1 MSGRRRMSV
10 NIKKIGAQTRV
21 NRLVQEYGRTPETA
35 DRYDDGHRMIDTS
48 RTADNVVLLAP
59 PDNYDRIRRERIEEI
74 NERRAGR
81 ADDTLKVGNKRRAL
95 AEKGEL
101 QAEASRNAAQ
111 TRKLRSDTVDTLGIV
126 VQMPPEMADVWTREQ
141 QTQFFADC
149 LVHMQEHPEEYGHID
164 AAVIHYDESSPH
176 MQCLASTLDMANLKS
191 AAKEI
196 VGNKTKMSDRQ
207 THIAE
212 AMQAKGWDVQR
223 GVKRI
228 NNPEYRNFRTDMERL
243 GVEVNRH
250 NDAQLMDVWR
260 QLRQGQ
266 ADLKQGQALLKQG
279 QADLKRGQADLKRG
293 QEQLKQ
299 ERAAIEPTR
308 EALDARQRA
317 QDARQ
322 TAQDARDRTLDA
334 KDRKSLKTAN
344 TASER
349 LTELQGVL
357 TDLQAATQDGKETV
371 KDIRAARQ
379 LRHSHGMTALQQAR
393 ELDQQTDRARQAADD
408 TRAWIDSLN
417 DLQGN
422 DKGLSL

>member
-1 MSGRRRMSV
+1 MSGQRRMSV
-10 NIKKIGAQTRV
+10 NIKKIKGNTQV

-59 PDNYDRIRRERIEEI
+59 PDDYDRIRRERIEEI

-81 ADDTLKVGNKRRAL
+81 ADNTLKVGNKRRAL
-95 AEKGEL
+95 SKAGEL
-101 QAEASRNAAQ
+101 QAEASRNAAK

-126 VQMPPEMADVWTREQ
+126 VQMPPDMADVWTREQ
-141 QTQFFADC
+141 QTQFFRDA
-149 LVHMQEHPEEYGHID
+149 LSYMQEHPEEYGHID

-176 MQCLASTLDMANLKS
+176 MQCLASTLDMDNLKS

-212 AMQAKGWDVQR
+212 AMQAKGWNVQR
-223 GVKRI
+223 GVKRV

-243 GVEVNRH
+243 GIEVNRH
-250 NDAQLMDVWR
+250 NDVQLLDVWR
-260 QLRQGQ
+260 QLKQEQ

-279 QADLKRGQADLKRG
+279 QADLKRGQT
-293 QEQLKQ
+293 QLKQ
-299 ERAAIEPTR
+299 DQAAIAPTR

-322 TAQDARDRTLDA
+322 RAQDARDRTLDA

-408 TRAWIDSLN
+408 ARAWIDSLN

>member
-1 MSGRRRMSV
+1 MSGQRRMSV
-10 NIKKIGAQTRV
+10 NIKKIGAQTSV

-35 DRYDDGHRMIDTS
+35 DRYDDGHRAIDTS

-59 PDNYDRIRRERIEEI
+59 PDNYDQIRRDRIEEI

-95 AEKGEL
+95 SKTGEL
-101 QAEASRNAAQ
+101 QAEASRNAVK

-141 QTQFFADC
+141 QTQFFGDC
-149 LVHMQEHPEEYGHID
+149 LDYMMAHPEEYGHID

-176 MQCLASTLDMANLKS
+176 MQCLASTLDMDGLRS

-223 GVKRI
+223 GVKRV

-243 GVEVNRH
+243 GIEVNRH
-250 NDAQLMDVWR
+250 NDVQLLDVWR
-260 QLRQGQ
+260 QLKQEQ

-279 QADLKRGQADLKRG
+279 QDDLKRGQT
-293 QEQLKQ
+293 QLKQ
-299 ERAAIEPTR
+299 DQAAIAPTK
-308 EALDARQRA
+308 EAQDARQRA

-322 TAQDARDRTLDA
+322 RAQDARDRTLDA

-344 TASER
+344 TASEK

-357 TDLQAATQDGKETV
+357 KDLQAATQDGKETV

-408 TRAWIDSLN
+408 ARAWIDSLN

>member
-1 MSGRRRMSV
+1 MSGRRMSV
-10 NIKKIGAQTRV
+10 NIKKIKGNTQV

-95 AEKGEL
+95 SKTGEL
-101 QAEASRNAAQ
+101 QAEASRNAVK

-126 VQMPPEMADVWTREQ
+126 VQMPPDMADVWTREQ
-141 QTQFFADC
+141 QTQFFGDC
-149 LVHMQEHPEEYGHID
+149 LAYMQEHPEEYGHID

-212 AMQAKGWDVQR
+212 AMQAKGWGVQR

-228 NNPEYRNFRTDMERL
+228 NNPEYRNFKSDMERL

-260 QLRQGQ
+260 QLKQGQ
-266 ADLKQGQALLKQG
+266 ADLKQGQALLKQD
-279 QADLKRGQADLKRG
+279 QADLKRGQT
-293 QEQLKQ
+293 QLKQ
-299 ERAAIEPTR
+299 DQAAIAPTI

-349 LTELQGVL
+349 LAELQGVL

-393 ELDQQTDRARQAADD
+393 ELDQQTDRARQVADD
-408 TRAWIDSLN
+408 AKAWIDSLN
-417 DLQGN
+417 DLQDDG
-422 DKGLSL
+422 KGLSL

>member
-1 MSGRRRMSV
+1 MSGRRMSV
-10 NIKKIGAQTRV
+10 NLKKIKGNTQV
-21 NRLVQEYGRTPETA
+21 NHLVQEYGRTPETA

-95 AEKGEL
+95 SKTGEL
-101 QAEASRNAAQ
+101 QAEASRNAVK

-141 QTQFFADC
+141 QTQFFRDA
-149 LVHMQEHPEEYGHID
+149 LGYMQEHPEEYGHID

-176 MQCLASTLDMANLKS
+176 MQCLASTLDMDNLKS

-212 AMQAKGWDVQR
+212 AMQAKGWNVQR
-223 GVKRI
+223 GVKRV

-243 GVEVNRH
+243 GIEVNRH
-250 NDAQLMDVWR
+250 NDVQLLDVWR
-260 QLRQGQ
+260 QLKQEQ

-279 QADLKRGQADLKRG
+279 QADLKRGQT
-293 QEQLKQ
+293 QLKQ
-299 ERAAIEPTR
+299 DQAAIAPTR

-322 TAQDARDRTLDA
+322 RAQDARDRTLDA

-349 LTELQGVL
+349 LTELQGML

-393 ELDQQTDRARQAADD
+393 ELDQQTDKARQAADD
-408 TRAWIDSLN
+408 ARAWIDSLN

>member
-1 MSGRRRMSV
+1 MNERRMSV
-10 NIKKIGAQTRV
+10 NLKKIGAQTRV

-74 NERRAGR
+74 NERRARR

-149 LVHMQEHPEEYGHID
+149 LSYMQEHPEEYGHID

-176 MQCLASTLDMANLKS
+176 MQCLASTLDMQDLTSHAGR
-191 AAKEI
+191 I

-250 NDAQLMDVWR
+250 NDAQLLDVWR
-260 QLRQGQ
+260 R
-266 ADLKQGQALLKQG
+266 LKQEQALLKQG
-279 QADLKRGQADLKRG
+279 QADLRQGQADLKRG
-293 QEQLKQ
+293 QDQLKQ
-299 ERAAIEPTR
+299 DRAAIEPAR
-308 EALDARQRA
+308 QALDARQRA

-322 TAQDARDRTLDA
+322 RAQDARDRKLDA
-334 KDRKSLKTAN
+334 KDRKTLKTAN

-408 TRAWIDSLN
+408 AKAWIDSLN
-417 DLQGN
+417 DLQDDG
-422 DKGLSL
+422 KGLSL

>member
-1 MSGRRRMSV
+1 MSGQRRMSV
-10 NIKKIGAQTRV
+10 NIKKIKATVQV
-21 NRLVQEYGRTPETA
+21 NRLVQEYERTPETA

-95 AEKGEL
+95 SKMGEL
-101 QAEASRNAAQ
+101 QAEASRNAVK

-141 QTQFFADC
+141 QTQFFRDC
-149 LVHMQEHPEEYGHID
+149 LDYMREHPEEYGHID
-164 AAVIHYDESSPH
+164 TAVIHYDENSPH
-176 MQCLASTLDMANLKS
+176 MQCLASTLDMDNLKS

-212 AMQAKGWDVQR
+212 AMQAKGWNVQR
-223 GVKRI
+223 GVKRV

-243 GVEVNRH
+243 GIEVNRH
-250 NDAQLMDVWR
+250 NDVQLLDVWR
-260 QLRQGQ
+260 QLKQEQ

-279 QADLKRGQADLKRG
+279 QADLKRGQT
-293 QEQLKQ
+293 QLKQ
-299 ERAAIEPTR
+299 DQAAIAPTR
-308 EALDARQRA
+308 EAQDARQRA

-322 TAQDARDRTLDA
+322 RAQDARDRTLDA

-349 LTELQGVL
+349 ITELQGVL

-393 ELDQQTDRARQAADD
+393 ELDQQTNRARQAADD
-408 TRAWIDSLN
+408 ARAWIDSLN

>member
-1 MSGRRRMSV
+1 M
-10 NIKKIGAQTRV
+10 
-21 NRLVQEYGRTPETA
+21 
-35 DRYDDGHRMIDTS
+35 D
-48 RTADNVVLLAP
+48 
-59 PDNYDRIRRERIEEI
+59 
-74 NERRAGR
+74 
-81 ADDTLKVGNKRRAL
+81 
-95 AEKGEL
+95 
-101 QAEASRNAAQ
+101 
-111 TRKLRSDTVDTLGIV
+111 
-126 VQMPPEMADVWTREQ
+126 
-141 QTQFFADC
+141 
-149 LVHMQEHPEEYGHID
+149 
-164 AAVIHYDESSPH
+164 
-176 MQCLASTLDMANLKS
+176 NLKS

-212 AMQAKGWDVQR
+212 AMQAKGWNVQR
-223 GVKRI
+223 GVKRV

-243 GVEVNRH
+243 GIEVNRH
-250 NDAQLMDVWR
+250 NDVQLLDVWR
-260 QLRQGQ
+260 QLKQEQ

-279 QADLKRGQADLKRG
+279 QADLKRGQT
-293 QEQLKQ
+293 QLKQ
-299 ERAAIEPTR
+299 DQAAIAPTR

-322 TAQDARDRTLDA
+322 RAQDARDRTLDA

-349 LTELQGVL
+349 LTELQGML

-393 ELDQQTDRARQAADD
+393 ELDQQTDKARQAADD
-408 TRAWIDSLN
+408 ARAWIDSLN

>member
-1 MSGRRRMSV
+1 MNERRMSV
-10 NIKKIGAQTRV
+10 NLKKIKATVQV

-81 ADDTLKVGNKRRAL
+81 ADDTMQLANRRRAMY
-95 AEKGEL
+95 KTGEL
-101 QAEASRNAAQ
+101 QAKVAQ

-141 QTQFFADC
+141 QTQFFGDC
-149 LVHMQEHPEEYGHID
+149 LAYMQEHPEEYGHID

-176 MQCLASTLDMANLKS
+176 MQCLASTLDMDNLKS

-212 AMQAKGWDVQR
+212 AMQAKGWGVQR
-223 GVKRI
+223 GVQRV

-243 GVEVNRH
+243 GIEVNRH
-250 NDAQLMDVWR
+250 NDAQLLDVWR
-260 QLRQGQ
+260 QLKQEQ

-279 QADLKRGQADLKRG
+279 QADLKRGQT
-293 QEQLKQ
+293 QLKQ
-299 ERAAIEPTR
+299 DQAAIAPTR
-308 EALDARQRA
+308 DALDARQRA

-322 TAQDARDRTLDA
+322 RAQDARDRTLDA

-349 LTELQGVL
+349 LAELQGVL

-393 ELDQQTDRARQAADD
+393 ELDQQTDRARQVADD
-408 TRAWIDSLN
+408 AKAWIDSLN
-417 DLQGN
+417 DLQDDG
-422 DKGLSL
+422 KGLSL